1 MTSLFTEK
9 DWKTLRGIH
18 DELLWKLCDRIN
30 KECAT
35 ILASRDGSSHERYLR
50 LYKHIQESDSII
62 GDCFNDLKRANIH
75 IKMMYMKREGLLTEE
90 HLQGFSQGARAY
102 LGKRFLKVLSEHG

>member
-1 MTSLFTEK
+1 MAISFTEK

-30 KECAT
+30 QECST
-35 ILASRDGSSHERYLR
+35 IMASREGTSHERYLR

-62 GDCFNDLKRANIH
+62 GDCFNDLKRSNLA
-75 IKMMYMKREGLLTEE
+75 IKMRHMKRQGLLTEK
-90 HLQGFSQGARAY
+90 HLEGFSQGARD
-102 LGKRFLKVLSEHG
+102 FLNITM